1 MIAAEYTTDT
11 AIIRV
16 HDDFCGM
23 QIEQH
28 LAQINNV
35 VSQSYRR
42 RTIEQ
47 KECRETVVPV
57 QMDTGSTEG

>member
-1 MIAAEYTTDT
+1 MIAAEYTTGT
-11 AIIRV
+11 AIVRV
-16 HDDFCGM
+16 HDDFCGV

-47 KECRETVVPV
+47 KKCRETVVPV
-57 QMDTGSTEG
+57 QTDTGITEG